1 MLIGGRW
8 DKRVFAADDGG
19 GGGAE
24 VVPASPPAA
33 AVERPAWAPETAW
46 DQAAGRL
53 DMDKLG
59 EHVGALSSFKA
70 EQEAKFAN
78 RPETADAYKLELPPD
93 WKAPDGVEFR
103 LNESDPLL
111 ARARALAHAA
121 GMSQSEFS
129 KLVGDYAADQVK
141 AYEAQAAA
149 FSAEMQKLGEKAQ
162 TRIDGAAKFLKSKLP
177 AAQFEAIQGAV
188 QTAAGVEAVETLMK
202 IASGPSL
209 PTSQS
214 TSAGP
219 NPWAKGSFNLTR
231 QGQVLKENPQL
242 AAQLRAAAGVK

>member
-1 MLIGGRW
+1 MLTGGRW
-8 DKRVFAADDGG
+8 DRRVFAADDGG
-19 GGGAE
+19 GGGAA

-33 AVERPAWAPETAW
+33 AAAAERPAWAPETAW
-46 DQAAGRL
+46 DQSAGRL
-53 DMDKLG
+53 DMEKLG

-70 EQEAKFAN
+70 EQEAKFAS

-111 ARARALAHAA
+111 ARARTLAHAA
-121 GMSQSEFS
+121 GMSQDEFS
-129 KLVGDYAADQVK
+129 ALVGEYAADQVK

-162 TRIDGAAKFLKSKLP
+162 ARIDGAAQFLKSKLS

-188 QTAAGVEAVETLMK
+188 QTAAGVEAVEALMK

-209 PTSQS
+209 PTDGAPPRSQAV
-214 TSAGP
+214 TEIEYFTEMFAG
-219 NPWAKGSFNLTR
+219 K
-231 QGQVLKENPQL
+231 K
-242 AAQLRAAAGVK
+242 